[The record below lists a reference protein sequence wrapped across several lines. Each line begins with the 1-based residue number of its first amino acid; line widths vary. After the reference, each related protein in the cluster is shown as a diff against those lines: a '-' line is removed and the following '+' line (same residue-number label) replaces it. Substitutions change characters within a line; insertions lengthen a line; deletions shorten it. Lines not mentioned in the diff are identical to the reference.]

1 MDILS
6 YLLFFAPFGIHTSSR
21 SQKRTTLL
29 NDLLFNASTN
39 LRPGLEYDRPWN
51 VEIYFELVHMTE
63 FNEVRGY
70 ISVLGYFGVVWFDE
84 RMTWDPYDYG
94 GIEEMFM
101 PSEKVFI
108 PKLIIPNGFER
119 VYALHE
125 ITGTEVM
132 YSFRGE
138 AYWETGALIKTR
150 CTVHVQVYPFGEP
163 YCFIEVSPMK
173 ESFGEVFSELV
184 LHSPSTSF
192 GTKHFRGNAEWELIE
207 TFSAIEFPDRNS
219 DYTMVIF
226 DMTFRRKPTFII
238 FNIIIPLYILS
249 VMNTVVFLL
258 PQSGE
263 RVSVSVAVLLFFAL
277 LLDVIGKLIPRT
289 ASPLPYLC
297 YYAITVYV
305 NSGVITF
312 LVILFEKLYHN
323 QGNRSVPRWLHIS
336 LRCLESN
343 RQQLVSGVL
352 TKRKHTPSENND
364 NVTKLEL
371 ENVTEPE
378 LVNVVKPELVNWK
391 RAIVKLNRIMFV
403 FCFTTVNIFFII
415 YMVLSGFRIKL

>member
-6 YLLFFAPFGIHTSSR
+6 YLLFFALFGIHTSSR

-29 NDLLFNASTN
+29 NDLLFNALTN

-125 ITGTEVM
+125 IAGTEVM

-138 AYWETGALIKTR
+138 AYWETGALITTR
-150 CTVHVQVYPFGEP
+150 CTVHVQVYPFDEP

-238 FNIIIPLYILS
+238 FNIIVPLYILS
-249 VMNTVVFLL
+249 VMNTVEFLL

-277 LLDVIGKLIPRT
+277 LLDVIGKLITRT

-371 ENVTEPE
+371 EKVTEPE